1 MEPPGVELQAL
12 LLSLAI
18 VGFFV
23 YFLWDIAKALLKV
36 ALVIFVI
43 YICSQADI
51 KLMEPLAKSQEKF
64 LQLFR
69 QVLWPRFR
77 TWADEL

>member
-1 MEPPGVELQAL
+1 MDPPFVELHAL

-18 VGFFV
+18 VGFLA

-36 ALVIFVI
+36 ALVILVI
-43 YICSQADI
+43 YICSQADA
-51 KLMEPLAKSQEKF
+51 KLMEPLVKAQENF
-64 LQLFR
+64 LQMFR

-77 TWADEL
+77 TWVDEL